1 MKKLTKENIQ
11 FIDNYLKNS
20 DVIFDDIRMEMVDH
34 VATAVETEISN
45 GDLRDFYY
53 IFKEY
58 MVENKKQLLD
68 NNKKFIRKSTY
79 KVGQIML
86 KNTFSIKGFAVLF
99 ILSISLYFSHKF
111 LNITSLYR
119 VLGYTPFLLILL
131 TFFGIK
137 LYKVNRKPLKF
148 SAINQLSIYAVAI
161 YQIYNFLFNPFF
173 FNVDKELAYGNISLV
188 GLIVLLFIACVFMLT
203 AFQLSNYYTKK
214 YQKILDC

>member
-79 KVGQIML
+79 KVGQFML
-86 KNTFSIKGFAVLF
+86 KNTFSVKG
-99 ILSISLYFSHKF
+99 S
-111 LNITSLYR
+111 
-119 VLGYTPFLLILL
+119 
-131 TFFGIK
+131 
-137 LYKVNRKPLKF
+137 
-148 SAINQLSIYAVAI
+148 
-161 YQIYNFLFNPFF
+161 
-173 FNVDKELAYGNISLV
+173 
-188 GLIVLLFIACVFMLT
+188 
-203 AFQLSNYYTKK
+203 
-214 YQKILDC
+214 